1 MRRRRRPRPARSS
14 KQLAQLLQAL
24 IDLYQL
30 LRTARPLDE
39 LLDAILTTALRSI
52 PGAQRGSIMVREDA
66 VLVYRAAVGY
76 NLAMLRKVRLP
87 ADEVADMA
95 LGQTRVVQ
103 YESFVNWDEQ
113 HLDGESNAI
122 LREYGFTESI
132 RCSMI
137 APIFVEKQ
145 FYGSIVLDNLR
156 DHTPF
161 PVLSKTLATV
171 FAEQA
176 GLLIEHALA
185 QEQLHTTARLLADAD
200 RLAALGRLVSGVAH
214 EINNPLT
221 AVFGHADMLESE
233 ALSDEG
239 RESLVQLGIGA
250 ERVRSIVR
258 NLLAFAR
265 QQYSGFSEIDLN
277 ALVRQTLALERKE
290 LRHANIEVTLDLC
303 PDLPASWGDAG
314 QIAQVILNLI
324 LNARYALSEQ
334 NGPRNLT
341 IRSSRRLVDDGTTQL
356 VLTVSDNG
364 PGMPLEV
371 QSRIFDPFFT
381 TRQEGTG
388 LGLSVCYGIVKEHG
402 GTITVES
409 VLGQGTAMHIALPVV
424 SGPPATAE
432 TPVQVQVRSAPQ
444 GLQLLIIDD
453 DEVVIN
459 VLGRAL
465 TPGNTLV
472 TASNGELAL
481 KLLDGQRFDLILCD
495 LKMPTMSGPL
505 FYKALRSV
513 RPDATARLLFMS
525 GDSNSAETL
534 AFLRS
539 SGRPLLLK
547 PFTLSELYQ
556 AIGGIID
563 RA

>member
-1 MRRRRRPRPARSS
+1 MRRRRRSLPARSS
-14 KQLAQLLQAL
+14 KELAQLLQAL

-30 LRTARPLDE
+30 LRTARPLDA
-39 LLDAILTTALRSI
+39 LLDAILSAALRSI
-52 PGAQRGSIMVREDA
+52 PGAQRGSIMVREDT
-66 VLVYRAAVGY
+66 VLVYRAAAGY
-76 NLAMLRKVRLP
+76 DLAMLRKVRLP
-87 ADEVADMA
+87 ADEVAGMA

-103 YESFVNWDEQ
+103 YDSYVSWDDE
-113 HLDGESNAI
+113 HLDAESNAI

-156 DHTPF
+156 DHAPF
-161 PVLSKTLATV
+161 PALSETLATV

-176 GLLIEHALA
+176 GLLIEYAIA
-185 QEQLHTTARLLADAD
+185 QEQLHTTARMLADAD

-221 AVFGHADMLESE
+221 AVIGHADMLESE
-233 ALSDEG
+233 NLSDEG
-239 RESLVQLGIGA
+239 RESLAQIGIGA
-250 ERVRSIVR
+250 ERVRAIVR

-277 ALVRQTLALERKE
+277 RLVRQTLALERKE
-290 LRHANIEVTLDLC
+290 LLHADIEVTLDLS

-324 LNARYALSEQ
+324 LNARHALSEQ

-341 IRSSRRLVDDGTTQL
+341 IRSSRRFVDDDTTQL
-356 VLTVSDNG
+356 LLTVADNG

-381 TRQEGTG
+381 TRREGTG

-402 GTITVES
+402 GTISVES
-409 VLGQGTAMHIALPVV
+409 VVGQGTAMHIAVPVV
-424 SGPPATAE
+424 STASAAITEPA
-432 TPVQVQVRSAPQ
+432 QVQVRSVPQ
-444 GLQLLIIDD
+444 GLQLLIVDD
-453 DEVVIN
+453 DEVVIK
-459 VLGRAL
+459 VLRRAL

-481 KLLDGQRFDLILCD
+481 ALLDGQHFDLILCD

-505 FYKALRSV
+505 FYKTLRNLQ
-513 RPDATARLLFMS
+513 PDATARLLFMS

-556 AIGGIID
+556 SIGGIVD